1 MTHDITIP
9 GTDTTPTFPA
19 QHTGPDGTSYWVDS
33 EGRVFSPL
41 LHMGPCDDELGV
53 DDDGRWVLRP
63 KPRRGRPRKPRP
75 ETAPLPL
82 VPPAPVAPAA
92 VPARIWVVWEENREE
107 GPIVIGAF
115 TDPEQ
120 ALTMIADHPT
130 SRVIEASV
138 S

>member
-1 MTHDITIP
+1 MTDDTITAGTAP
-9 GTDTTPTFPA
+9 GYPA
-19 QHTGPDGTSYWVDS
+19 SGTYPDGTVYWVDRA
-33 EGRVFSPL
+33 GQVFDAKR
-41 LHMGPCDDELGV
+41 HAGPCDSALGL
-53 DDDGRWVLRP
+53 DADGFWVPRP
-63 KPRRGRPRKPRP
+63 QPRRGRPRKPRAQ
-75 ETAPLPL
+75 TAPLPL
-82 VPPAPVAPAA
+82 VPPDPVAPAA